1 MKEES
6 RSRFVNFDPK
16 TVPKFTKNTVRGGG
30 KNQRQMLCGDQP
42 ESVEKPERIE
52 G

>member
-1 MKEES
+1 LKEES

-16 TVPKFTKNTVRGGG
+16 IVPKFTKNTVRGGG
-30 KNQRQMLCGDQP
+30 KNQRQMLGGDKP
-42 ESVEKPERIE
+42 ESIKKPERIE